1 MTKRININLQKID
14 VIPNK
19 VLANTLDILWK
30 EEVKYDSVRDELI
43 LLGGHRNEII
53 DNLVYN
59 WKVIGN
65 INIHSYEK

>member
-30 EEVKYDSVRDELI
+30 EVKYDSVRDELI

-53 DNLVYN
+53 ENFGIQLKGN
-59 WKVIGN
+59 W
-65 INIHSYEK
+65 